1 MNQAPRPQRSAPPR
15 RSAFTLIEL
24 LVVISIIALLVGI
37 LLPALSAA
45 RNASRDAICL
55 SNQRQL
61 GIAFVSYA
69 TDNQNFMPRAA
80 FRPSGGRGTTLSLLD
95 ADIFWTG
102 LLVKDGY
109 MPKDTSF
116 LCPRF
121 DAARESSAITIV
133 EASEDNYSSNLWRNI
148 DYSANLLLMS
158 AVVNGS
164 RNLRVSQNYDNIT
177 APSEI
182 LTLVDGWYPIAD
194 PRHTAH
200 NPGVLQRAFF
210 VLRGFPH
217 APMPAGIIE
226 SVHARHANETNLQIA
241 YADGHAATFAVNDI
255 FDPYADLPSFDDDPN
270 PWTPNGKPE

>member
-1 MNQAPRPQRSAPPR
+1 MNHAPRPQRSASPR

-24 LVVISIIALLVGI
+24 LVVISIIALLIGI

-61 GIAFVSYA
+61 GIAFVSYS

-80 FRPSGGRGTTLSLLD
+80 FRPAGGRGTTLGLED
-95 ADIFWTG
+95 ADIYWTG

-109 MPKDTSF
+109 MPKDSSF

-121 DAARESSAITIV
+121 DAARESSEITIV
-133 EASEDNYSSNLWRNI
+133 SASEDNYGTFLWRNI

-158 AVVNGS
+158 AVVNGTRS
-164 RNLRVSQNYDNIT
+164 LRVSQNYDNIRS
-177 APSEI
+177 PSET
-182 LTLVDGWYPIAD
+182 LTLIDGWYQNAD
-194 PRHTAH
+194 ERSP
-200 NPGVLQRAFF
+200 NYDPGIQQRAFY
-210 VLRGFPH
+210 VLRGFRVV
-217 APMPAGIIE
+217 ANAAGKVE
-226 SVHARHANETNLQIA
+226 SLHARHANEPNLQLA

-255 FDPYADLPSFDDDPN
+255 FDPYADFPSAASDPN
-270 PWTPNGKPE
+270 PWTPDGKPE